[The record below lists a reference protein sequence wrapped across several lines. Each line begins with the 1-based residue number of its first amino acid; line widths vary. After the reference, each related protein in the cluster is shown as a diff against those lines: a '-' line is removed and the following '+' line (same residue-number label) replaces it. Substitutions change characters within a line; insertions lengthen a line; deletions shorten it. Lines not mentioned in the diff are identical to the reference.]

1 MPSQSDKN
9 TFKIDISK
17 NQPDEKQTPVTD
29 PKVEKT
35 DLTVHE
41 LEERIAPLRL

>member
-1 MPSQSDKN
+1 MSSQSDKN
-9 TFKIDISK
+9 TFTIDISK
-17 NQPDEKQTPVTD
+17 KQDEKQTPATD

-41 LEERIAPLRL
+41 LEERVAPLRI